1 MQISR
6 DDLSKRYASLSD
18 AELRAIDT
26 NGLTDLALQYYDR
39 EVERRHLSDGMESD
53 DATLEID
60 AQDGETPD
68 WLDTAATA
76 CSFQIGTGRRYA
88 EDAERA
94 CAILRAAS
102 IPSQVVNEHEDGDG
116 PDLVSVMVPGA
127 LSLKAS
133 SVLDR
138 DLFNEEMEET
148 WRTHFDELSNEELHA
163 LHVDDLC
170 AGLLD
175 RAERLK
181 RVYEE
186 ALVRRKSAK
195 QAS

>member
-1 MQISR
+1 MRISR
-6 DDLSKRYASLSD
+6 EDISKHYASLSD
-18 AELRAIDT
+18 AELLAIDP
-26 NGLTDLALQYYDR
+26 NGLTDLALQCYDR
-39 EVERRHLSDGMESD
+39 EMERRPLSDGMESD
-53 DATLEID
+53 DATPEINT
-60 AQDGETPD
+60 QDGEMPD

-76 CSFQIGTGRRYA
+76 CSFQIGTGQRYA

-94 CAILRAAS
+94 CAILRAAG
-102 IPSQVVNEHEDGDG
+102 IPSQVLGEHNDDDG

-138 DLFNEEMEET
+138 DFFNEEMEKT
-148 WRTHFDELSNEELHA
+148 WRAHFDELSNGELRA
-163 LHVDDLC
+163 LCVDDLC

-186 ALVRRKSAK
+186 ALIRRKSAQ